1 MTGPNQ
7 RARGWNAA
15 IVLAALVNAGA
26 PARADGPADLLRLR
40 VRQGDG
46 TPRPLA
52 TALGGAPAL
61 VAFWA
66 AYCTPCRAEVPVLR
80 HAVRRYGPRGL
91 RVLGVGLG
99 FADGAHMART
109 AAEWDI
115 DYETYWLPA
124 DEKDAA
130 VRLLPDGLPTVF
142 LVGPRGVTRYDR
154 LLRDEE
160 LERLVP
166 PLLGPPPP
174 LERRE

>member
-15 IVLAALVNAGA
+15 IVLAALVTAGA
-26 PARADGPADLLRLR
+26 PARADGPPGLL
-40 VRQGDG
+40 
-46 TPRPLA
+46 
-52 TALGGAPAL
+52 
-61 VAFWA
+61 
-66 AYCTPCRAEVPVLR
+66 
-80 HAVRRYGPRGL
+80 
-91 RVLGVGLG
+91 VLGVGLG

-174 LERRE
+174 LER